1 MLRGYIEAVEG
12 EKLIILLNWVL
23 YDTILNYEV
32 CSIGAG
38 YYRTTSTFS
47 SDIQSDAQ
55 RKLLPGIVNLIKRPW
70 LRHS

>member
-32 CSIGAG
+32 
-38 YYRTTSTFS
+38 
-47 SDIQSDAQ
+47 
-55 RKLLPGIVNLIKRPW
+55 
-70 LRHS
+70 